1 MKIVIDTD
9 IFIDHLRHFGRATD
23 FIKETE
29 ASDTCFSAI
38 TEAEI
43 LSGQDCDSEDKRR
56 IVIALLS
63 RFGKI
68 PVDNAVAKLGGE
80 IRRRFGVELDDAL
93 IAATAIRTGAVLVT
107 RNIKDFEKIEG
118 LEVKSPY

>member
-9 IFIDHLRHFGRATD
+9 IFIDHLRHFGSATD
-23 FIKETE
+23 FIKGTE
-29 ASDTCFSAI
+29 AHDTYFSAI

-56 IVIALLS
+56 MVIALLS
-63 RFGKI
+63 RFSKI
-68 PVDNAVAKLGGE
+68 HVDNTVAKLGGE
-80 IRRRFGVELDDAL
+80 IRRKFGLELDDAL
-93 IAATAIRTGAVLVT
+93 IAATAIKTGAVLVT
-107 RNIKDFEKIEG
+107 RNVKDFKRIEG